1 MVGLSGLDAMST
13 FFEKK
18 ASLRE
23 ASGGNINSFFLKDG
37 ETKIF
42 RFVGND
48 VKTVKFHN
56 FVTCRDGKPRSFICP
71 NQGEDGL
78 YDESGPCLICKYV
91 PKMKDGKKTK
101 NYPTD
106 RGIALAVLRE
116 AKTEKVDGKTV
127 TKIVDVVHDSEV
139 EVEIDG
145 KKVKIANLPVVG
157 IVNQGTQFWENVIPI
172 WARYGSISDRDFLVE
187 RRGEGLQTKYSLA
200 PLDRADSPDLDTDEK
215 VAERYAEAVASH
227 MTLDAYIA
235 RFSSLDWQRLH
246 APLPE
251 SEQNN
256 PPAKEDNEEHSA
268 ETTETGEGDSF
279 DSLQAKLK
287 ALAN

>member
-106 RGIALAVLRE
+106 RGIAATWSAADHSLSDRFVAVAASLIAGRP
-116 AKTEKVDGKTV
+116 KDGK
-127 TKIVDVVHDSEV
+127 
-139 EVEIDG
+139 G
-145 KKVKIANLPVVG
+145 KQQNEDCIA
-157 IVNQGTQFWENVIPI
+157 
-172 WARYGSISDRDFLVE
+172 IS
-187 RRGEGLQTKYSLA
+187 GQWGQTG
-200 PLDRADSPDLDTDEK
+200 DE
-215 VAERYAEAVASH
+215 
-227 MTLDAYIA
+227 
-235 RFSSLDWQRLH
+235 
-246 APLPE
+246 
-251 SEQNN
+251 
-256 PPAKEDNEEHSA
+256 
-268 ETTETGEGDSF
+268 
-279 DSLQAKLK
+279 
-287 ALAN
+287 